1 MNQNLIEA
9 ISSVERARALLFA
22 YEKAFLDLDVK
33 PEGRVLADMAVS
45 AFYAIWD
52 TVNQISESL
61 DLLEEDSFLADDTIA
76 EGDDQK

>member
-1 MNQNLIEA
+1 M
-9 ISSVERARALLFA
+9 
-22 YEKAFLDLDVK
+22 DLDVK

-61 DLLEEDSFLADDTIA
+61 DLLEEDSFLADDTI
-76 EGDDQK
+76 EENDDQR